1 MKAAAVPAKGARV
14 EEGDGWAY
22 CFAQHPH
29 QRQRQQSQRQVGSIS
44 PANTQHTPPPRP
56 VTRNL
61 ADSIAWRTPPSA
73 PLLGMFSAATTSAA
87 SSYTPAAAIT
97 TASPN
102 VAICTTAT
110 TGGYG
115 YWWSRG
121 AQSVAADITTV
132 TCSGGTRTMVKT
144 STAAAADAGVPSY
157 LPLYALGVSPWMVQT
172 SEGLEQD
179 KQAPACFGEQL
190 AAMQVVGGHSGG
202 NEAGAHTQVCN
213 EQGVK
218 EGGEAGGGAV
228 QAGMGI
234 RHGQTVEEPGAVS
247 FHEAYRGSLPFGG
260 STVEV
265 GTARHLPYSFS
276 FIFSSSGTPYFQLI
290 VSPTTLTLK

>member
-1 MKAAAVPAKGARV
+1 M
-14 EEGDGWAY
+14 
-22 CFAQHPH
+22 
-29 QRQRQQSQRQVGSIS
+29 I
-44 PANTQHTPPPRP
+44 
-56 VTRNL
+56 
-61 ADSIAWRTPPSA
+61 
-73 PLLGMFSAATTSAA
+73 
-87 SSYTPAAAIT
+87 
-97 TASPN
+97 
-102 VAICTTAT
+102 
-110 TGGYG
+110 
-115 YWWSRG
+115 
-121 AQSVAADITTV
+121 
-132 TCSGGTRTMVKT
+132 
-144 STAAAADAGVPSY
+144 
-157 LPLYALGVSPWMVQT
+157 QT
-172 SEGLEQD
+172 SEGLEQG

-190 AAMQVVGGHSGG
+190 AAMQVVGGWVIAEGHGGG

-247 FHEAYRGSLPFGG
+247 FLEAYRGSLPFSG